1 MNEIIRRYL
10 TYYFHDST
18 FTDAH
23 FDRETTTLTLTLQC
37 DRELDCPE
45 NWKDE
50 RFTYRLIF
58 AGVRFHRLET
68 EYRGSWMDMQ
78 FLIGEF
84 LDSDCKKREEEKAG
98 EPLIHYGIH
107 LSGGWAE
114 ILCREIRIER
124 AVGELTEP
132 ECVPAAEPTPFNR
145 AETLVLLSR
154 LTNGEALSVR
164 AMPRLQRTLETMAEE
179 KDPQLLP
186 TLRRM
191 LALPGRI
198 LLRTTSQLLGKYGT
212 PEDLPLLYAHL
223 PGTKNRPYLRRAL
236 LDAIDALAEEETG
249 DTVAFWRDEL

>member
-1 MNEIIRRYL
+1 MNETIRRYL

-45 NWKDE
+45 NWKDK
-50 RFTYRLIF
+50 RYTYHLIF
-58 AGVRFHRLET
+58 EGVRFHWLET
-68 EYRGSWMDMQ
+68 ECSGSWMDMQ

-84 LDSDCKKREEEKAG
+84 LDSDRKKREEETAG

-124 AVGELTEP
+124 AAGELTEP

-164 AMPRLQRTLETMAEE
+164 AMPRLQRTLEKMAEE
-179 KDPQLLP
+179 QDPELLP

-198 LLRTTSQLLGKYGT
+198 LLRTTSRLLGKCGT
-212 PEDLPLLYAHL
+212 AEDLPLLYAHL
-223 PGTKNRPYLRRAL
+223 PGTKTRPDLRRAL
-236 LDAIDALAEEETG
+236 LDAIDALGE
-249 DTVAFWRDEL
+249 RQ